1 MNMYLVLSFNNA
13 INTPSC
19 QFCLTTT
26 YNTFRE
32 FYFKYYVI
40 ESNSLIA
47 FFPLNAFKILFSKII
62 KPKKVFLEVPAKS
75 NCKTQNSIY
84 SRKR

>member
-13 INTPSC
+13 IDTPSC
-19 QFCLTTT
+19 QLCLTTT

-40 ESNSLIA
+40 ESNSFIA

-62 KPKKVFLEVPAKS
+62 KPKKKSFLRS
-75 NCKTQNSIY
+75 S
-84 SRKR
+84 S